1 MEVTVRCPQCD
12 AALPINVDEAEVKIC
27 CQRCGRETRLKGTNA
42 VISDTAVDS
51 CPVCQGNDFYIR
63 KDFDPKTGVAIVAT
77 GAIISAV
84 FYYFGQ
90 DIIAY
95 GVLGSGA
102 LIDLIVYG
110 RLKNVTICYRCHA
123 EFRGAYKRTA
133 DVFDLHTADI
143 LEPEWERKIRR
154 R

>member
-1 MEVTVRCPQCD
+1 M
-12 AALPINVDEAEVKIC
+12 
-27 CQRCGRETRLKGTNA
+27 QRNCHYFAGRIIFFG
-42 VISDTAVDS
+42 V
-51 CPVCQGNDFYIR
+51 FYIR

-84 FYYFGQ
+84 FYYFDQ

-95 GVLGSGA
+95 GILASGA